1 MLIENKTKKMPKKV
15 IDIKNQRQR
24 EKEII
29 KLMSLVIKQFTKGM
43 INKEEMIQHLSDIAN
58 ITKNAKW

>member
-15 IDIKNQRQR
+15 VDIKNQRQR

-43 INKEEMIQHLSDIAN
+43 INKEEMIQRLSDIAN

>member
-15 IDIKNQRQR
+15 VDIKNQRQR